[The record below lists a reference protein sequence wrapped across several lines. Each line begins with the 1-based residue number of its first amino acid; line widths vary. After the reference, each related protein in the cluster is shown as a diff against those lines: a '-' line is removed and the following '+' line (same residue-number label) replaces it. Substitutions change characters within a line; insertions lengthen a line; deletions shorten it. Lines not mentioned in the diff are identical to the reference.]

1 MTLYKLKQITNGIGK
16 LDGWDFSRLRV
27 GRDPVPWHYPD
38 VVRQYLKPTDR
49 VLDIGTGGGEIFFS
63 LASFFREGI
72 AVDQNPK
79 MIETAKRNLAEQ
91 SIANVTLMK
100 MDASNLHFEDAA
112 FDVVLT
118 RHLRV
123 YPEQIVSVLKPGG
136 YFITQTVGQ
145 RISLNLLHGF
155 GWTPSSFGPDWW
167 QTVDELAE
175 VFQALGCHVLAK
187 AEYDVPYWFED
198 VESLIFYILS
208 VPWPEKI
215 ELETHWQQI
224 DQIMKKC
231 RSERGFESN
240 EHQGLLIV
248 QKRFVNVQETN
259 E

>member
-1 MTLYKLKQITNGIGK
+1 MTLDELKHIAEKVGE

-27 GRDPVPWHYPD
+27 GRDPVPWNYPD

-63 LASFFREGI
+63 LASFFRDGV

-79 MIETAKRNLAEQ
+79 MIKTAQRNLAEQ
-91 SIANVTLMK
+91 SIGNVTLMQ
-100 MDASNLHFEDAA
+100 MEASDLCFEDAE
-112 FDVVLT
+112 FDIVLT

-123 YPEQIVSVLKPGG
+123 YPEQIVRVLTPGG

-145 RISLNLLHGF
+145 RISLNLLNGF
-155 GWTPSSFGPDWW
+155 GWTPASFGTDWW
-167 QTVDELAE
+167 QTVDDLAE
-175 VFQALGCHVLAK
+175 DFRSLGCHVRAK

-208 VPWPEKI
+208 VPWPKKI

-224 DQIMKKC
+224 NHIMDTC
-231 RSERGFESN
+231 RSERGFASN

-248 QKRFVNVQETN
+248 QKRVSNDE
-259 E
+259 